1 MSEVT
6 LEIEDLRVEYG
17 TRGGPVLAVDGF
29 SLEVR
34 AGERFGLVGES
45 GCGKSTVAHAILRL
59 IAPPGRIAGGGI
71 RLGGIELLDLHDDE
85 MRRFR
90 LARIALVPQGAM
102 NSLNPVMR
110 IGDQMALTLR
120 EHREHEAPGASP
132 RRSGSALV
140 AGSRRDSRARVAEL
154 LASVGMDPA
163 AARLYP
169 HQLSGG
175 MKQRVC
181 IAIAVALR
189 PSFII
194 ADEPTSALDVIVQ
207 RRIVQMLSSLQADF
221 GTGVILIGHDI
232 ALMAQFADRIG
243 TMYGGRLVEVGGT
256 VQVFE
261 RPAHPYTKLLIASVP
276 ALERRGELKGIPGM
290 APSLLDPPAGC
301 VFHPRCPLAEGRCR
315 SEVPRMREVGPGHR
329 VACFLAGAEEV
340 KEGGSDEPAP

>member
-1 MSEVT
+1 MSEAT

-17 TRGGPVLAVDGF
+17 TRGGPVLAVDDF

-34 AGERFGLVGES
+34 PGERFGLVGES

-59 IAPPGRIAGGGI
+59 IAPPGRIAAGSI
-71 RLGGIELLDLHDDE
+71 HLGSIELLDLHDDE
-85 MRRFR
+85 MRRCR

-102 NSLNPVMR
+102 SSLNPVMR

-120 EHREHEAPGASP
+120 EHGEHGEHAVPE
-132 RRSGSALV
+132 
-140 AGSRRDSRARVAEL
+140 SRRDLRARVAEL

-276 ALERRGELKGIPGM
+276 TLERRGELKGIPGM
-290 APSLLDPPAGC
+290 PPSLLDPPAGC
-301 VFHPRCPLAEGRCR
+301 VFHPRCPLAEGRCH

-329 VACFLAGAEEV
+329 VACFLTGKETG
-340 KEGGSDEPAP
+340 KEGGDGHAP

>member
-1 MSEVT
+1 MTLGVSEVA
-6 LEIEDLRVEYG
+6 LEIKDLRVEYG
-17 TRGGPVLAVDGF
+17 TRGGPVRAVDDF
-29 SLEVR
+29 SLVVR

-59 IAPPGRIAGGGI
+59 IAPRGKIAEGSI
-71 RLGGIELLDLHDDE
+71 RLGGVELLDLHDDE
-85 MRRFR
+85 MRRCR

-110 IGDQMALTLR
+110 IGEQMALTLR
-120 EHREHEAPGASP
+120 EHGAPE
-132 RRSGSALV
+132 
-140 AGSRRDSRARVAEL
+140 ARVAEL

-207 RRIVQMLSSLQADF
+207 RRIVQMLSSLQDEF

-261 RPAHPYTKLLIASVP
+261 RPAHPYTELLIASVP
-276 ALERRGELKGIPGM
+276 TLERRGELKGIPGM
-290 APSLLDPPAGC
+290 PPSLLDPPAGC
-301 VFHPRCPLAEGRCR
+301 VFHPRCPLAEERCR

-329 VACFLAGAEEV
+329 VACFLAGAEV
-340 KEGGSDEPAP
+340 AKEGGVT